1 MRWYQRIELWFLA
14 AVVAGVL
21 FFVLGSGAPD
31 DAAATRDERDAKTET
46 GTVIHRR
53 TLERDHGN
61 ARLDLD
67 ISHTN
72 TTDARLPMQP
82 PAVRL
87 MTGAGREV
95 PPFFLPF
102 NPPPEIA
109 AGTRQEVWLRYWL
122 EKEDLAGVLELEV
135 EGRKVPV
142 KSAAPFDLETLENKK
157 PRNFMR
163 EEWR

>member
-1 MRWYQRIELWFLA
+1 MKWYQRIELWFLA

-21 FFVLGSGAPD
+21 FFVLGSGSPD
-31 DAAATRDERDAKTET
+31 DAVAARDEKDPSTES

-72 TTDARLPMQP
+72 TSEARFPMQP

-95 PPFFLPF
+95 PSFFLPF
-102 NPPPEIA
+102 SPPPEIA
-109 AGTRQEVWLRYWL
+109 AGARQEVRLRYWL
-122 EKEDLAGVLELEV
+122 EKADLAGALMLEI
-135 EGRKVPV
+135 EGRKMPV
-142 KSAAPFDLETLENKK
+142 KSAAPFDLESLENKK
-157 PRNFMR
+157 PRSFTR
-163 EEWR
+163 EDWR